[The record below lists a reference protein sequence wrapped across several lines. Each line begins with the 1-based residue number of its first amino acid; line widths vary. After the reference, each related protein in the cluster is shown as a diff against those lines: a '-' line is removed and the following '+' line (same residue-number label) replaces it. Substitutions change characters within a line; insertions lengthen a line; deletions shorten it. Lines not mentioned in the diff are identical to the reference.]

1 MIEKHLLQ
9 QDDSFEME
17 MQQIQTWIEESGK
30 KPRLL
35 LVNMKKLE
43 NTILSMLETI
53 KERDN
58 RRQKWMDIE
67 NQSLNR
73 RMDQQHSWLSTKKKA
88 FKEMDKERHNEFMKS
103 KGRLLDENIEA
114 VHLLNKAR
122 KALKENNKRVADDI
136 TRLKGDLEELGME
149 EKKCINGW
157 RKELKNYLKAA
168 SKH

>member
-1 MIEKHLLQ
+1 MEDIRKQAAIDLAAIKGHNSNWTKQVNIYEQDLGMIEKHLLQ

-35 LVNMKKLE
+35 LFNMKKLE
-43 NTILSMLETI
+43 NTILSMLETL

-67 NQSLNR
+67 NQSLNQ
-73 RMDQQHSWLSTKKKA
+73 RMDQQHSWLNTKKKV
-88 FKEMDKERHNEFMKS
+88 FKEMDRERRNEFMKS
-103 KGRLLDENIEA
+103 KERLLDENIEA

-122 KALKENNKRVADDI
+122 KALKENNKSYR
-136 TRLKGDLEELGME
+136 
-149 EKKCINGW
+149 
-157 RKELKNYLKAA
+157 
-168 SKH
+168 